1 MSDILSHVLEVV
13 AVVFVLF
20 VVVMAFIDWRNRR

>member
-20 VVVMAFIDWRNRR
+20 VVVMAFMDWRNRR